1 MVSIVWVQK
10 YYKSFPASAMFI
22 IQQINVFEN
31 GQPIARR
38 FALIS
43 AADRTCGTMMYINID
58 EQLFIYLVGR
68 EVVELE
74 KWSQVFYRSRELCP
88 TWKLGENFQTKKKF
102 YPVHK
107 SVIIGLE
114 LRSEAHLRTSGVKHR
129 TL

>member
-38 FALIS
+38 FALIL
-43 AADRTCGTMMYINID
+43 AADRTCGTMRYINID

-74 KWSQVFYRSRELCP
+74 TLARS
-88 TWKLGENFQTKKKF
+88 G
-102 YPVHK
+102 
-107 SVIIGLE
+107 
-114 LRSEAHLRTSGVKHR
+114 LRSSNVPGNSVQLGNLAKIFRRKRKVLSDS
-129 TL
+129 